1 MLGLLLP
8 NLIFIFA
15 QAPLEKLKTLE
26 EVKEMSYQA
35 SDVAEK
41 EMPGILEQIW
51 REEVI
56 PTWRGMW
63 QWLKNIWNIHIMPR
77 VEALWQAIKEL
88 LGKEV
93 EKRKTIIEE
102 ELQKEKEL
110 LGKEAE
116 EIRREAPEVGRS
128 LWERFRELIR

>member
-15 QAPLEKLKTLE
+15 QAPLEKPKTLE

-35 SDVAEK
+35 FDVAEK

-102 ELQKEKEL
+102 ELQKE
-110 LGKEAE
+110 AE